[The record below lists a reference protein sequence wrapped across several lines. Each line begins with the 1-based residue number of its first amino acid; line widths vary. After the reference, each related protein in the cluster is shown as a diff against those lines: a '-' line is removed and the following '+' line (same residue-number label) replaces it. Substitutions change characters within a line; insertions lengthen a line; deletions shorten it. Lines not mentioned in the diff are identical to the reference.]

1 MKKKLISLALISALI
16 LSLAACGTP
25 AAEVT
30 PTPAPTA
37 SDEPE
42 ASPTPEPSA
51 EPEKFDGTIL
61 VSSEFDGLASTYEG
75 YIVLKTDALLPT
87 VSIEGRDEA
96 AAAITKACRKTR
108 RQRGQHQGR
117 LRRGLRGL

>member
-16 LSLAACGTP
+16 LSLAACGAP

-30 PTPAPTA
+30 PTPAPTV
-37 SDEPE
+37 SGEPE

-61 VSSEFDGLASTYEG
+61 VASEFDGLASH
-75 YIVLKTDALLPT
+75 L
-87 VSIEGRDEA
+87 
-96 AAAITKACRKTR
+96 
-108 RQRGQHQGR
+108 
-117 LRRGLRGL
+117 